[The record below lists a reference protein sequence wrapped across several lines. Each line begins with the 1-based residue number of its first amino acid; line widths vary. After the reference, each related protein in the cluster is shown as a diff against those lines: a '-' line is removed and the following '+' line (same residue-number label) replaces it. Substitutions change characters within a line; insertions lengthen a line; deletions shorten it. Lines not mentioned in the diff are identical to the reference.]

1 MVRWA
6 YRFLLWLG
14 FPLIWLYLLKRS
26 KKQPAYRQF
35 WGERLGYYAV
45 GIDEKDLQGNTL
57 RPIWLHA
64 VSVGEMRACAPI
76 IQAIRIA
83 APHRPVLLT
92 CMTPTGRETAQA
104 LFGDFATIA
113 YLPYDYPAAI
123 RRFLQHFRPQ
133 CGVVMET
140 EIWPNL
146 LHESA
151 AAKIPLV
158 LANARLSAA
167 SFRAY
172 QRISALI
179 APAMAKWSLVLAQA
193 PADAE
198 RLAAL
203 GARATK
209 VMGSVKFDHNNDA
222 AIIARGQAWR
232 AALLQQANRP
242 LVLLASSREGEEAAF
257 LAQWQS
263 VYGQTAAAPLLIIV
277 PRHPQR
283 FDAVADLIRSHG
295 LALQRRSQ
303 WQQDIVAAEVILGDS
318 MGEMAAWFAASDVC
332 IMGGSLL
339 PFGSQNFIE
348 ACALGCP
355 VLLGP
360 HTFNFAAATAAALA
374 EGAAWQG
381 QTLGEILDKTQQLLL
396 DDTARQA
403 MSAAGVEF
411 ANAHRGATARLVDEL
426 TTYL

>member
-1 MVRWA
+1 MIVRWA
-6 YRFLLWLG
+6 YRLLLWLG

-35 WGERLGYYAV
+35 WGERLGYYAA
-45 GIDEKDLQGNTL
+45 GIDKKDLQDNTQ

-64 VSVGEMRACAPI
+64 VSVGEMRACVPI

-104 LFGDFATIA
+104 LFGGFASIV

-151 AAKIPLV
+151 AAQVPLV
-158 LANARLSAA
+158 LANARLSES
-167 SFRAY
+167 SFRGY

-203 GARATK
+203 GARAPK
-209 VMGSVKFDHNNDA
+209 VMGSVKFDHSNDA
-222 AIIARGQAWR
+222 AIVARGQAWR
-232 AALLQQANRP
+232 AALLQQSNRP

-257 LAQWQS
+257 LAQWQAE
-263 VYGQTAAAPLLIIV
+263 YAQTAAPLLIIV

-303 WQQDIVAAEVILGDS
+303 WQDAVAADVILGDS

-396 DDTARQA
+396 DDAERQA

-411 ANAHRGATARLVDEL
+411 ANAHRGATARLVHEL